1 MYIGKALKRRED
13 YRFLVGRGTFVD
25 DVTMPDMTYAAYVRS
40 PHAHAKI
47 RGFGTDKARAMP
59 GVLAVLT
66 GQYWEDEGR
75 GKGPVVW
82 EITSRDG
89 TPMKE
94 ARRSMLTADKVR
106 YVGEA
111 VAVVVAETLNKALDA
126 AEAVEVDYE
135 PLPAVVDTARA
146 LDPDV
151 PLVHEEFGTNLC
163 FDWEI
168 GDEAAVEAGFAKAYH
183 VTELVLINNRLSAG
197 YIEPRAMMGHYDS
210 VSEHYTLWTTS
221 QGPHLARRWLAENS
235 LLEPEHKIRVIAPD
249 IGGGFGPKIFHYG
262 EDPTILWAAKKVGRP
277 VRWTSTRAESLAVD
291 AHSRDHVTT
300 CRMAFDEAGTIL
312 AIRADAI
319 AAMGGYLSTW
329 GPCIPSIFSYSML
342 PGTYTV
348 PAAYGRVRGV
358 YTHTAPTDAYRGAGR
373 PETLYVVERLLENGA
388 REMGIDVC
396 EVRGRNLIR
405 ADQYPYTTVTGLTYD
420 SGDPPGLLA
429 KVKKLSGYDAL
440 RAEQAKLR
448 EDGVL
453 MGIGLCS
460 FMDIAGSGPSKRI
473 QEIGSRMG
481 FWDMSSIRVHPT
493 GKVTVFCG
501 SQNHGQ
507 AHATTFAQV
516 AADGLGLDIDD
527 IEIVEGDTDK
537 VPFGLGTFGSR
548 SMSVNG
554 AAIAVGAERVI
565 EKGRTLAAH
574 LLECAPGDIDY
585 GEGQFAVTGTD
596 RKLSFAEVANAAYYG
611 ADYPEGFELGLE
623 ETVFYD
629 PPDFNY
635 PSAIHLAVV
644 LVDPATGRVSLR
656 DFSAVDDVGRIV
668 NPMVLE
674 GQIHG
679 GLAQG
684 IGQAL
689 TEHCVYDNQ
698 TGQYLSGTFMD
709 YPIPKAD
716 HLPSFRT
723 DNQVTL
729 APSHPLGI
737 KGAGESG
744 AIGAPAAVANA
755 VVDALWHLGVRNID
769 MPITPTRVIEAIR
782 EAGG

>member
-1 MYIGKALKRRED
+1 
-13 YRFLVGRGTFVD
+13 
-25 DVTMPDMTYAAYVRS
+25 
-40 PHAHAKI
+40 
-47 RGFGTDKARAMP
+47 
-59 GVLAVLT
+59 
-66 GQYWEDEGR
+66 
-75 GKGPVVW
+75 
-82 EITSRDG
+82 
-89 TPMKE
+89 
-94 ARRSMLTADKVR
+94 
-106 YVGEA
+106 
-111 VAVVVAETLNKALDA
+111 
-126 AEAVEVDYE
+126 
-135 PLPAVVDTARA
+135 
-146 LDPDV
+146 
-151 PLVHEEFGTNLC
+151 
-163 FDWEI
+163 
-168 GDEAAVEAGFAKAYH
+168 
-183 VTELVLINNRLSAG
+183 
-197 YIEPRAMMGHYDS
+197 
-210 VSEHYTLWTTS
+210 
-221 QGPHLARRWLAENS
+221 
-235 LLEPEHKIRVIAPD
+235 
-249 IGGGFGPKIFHYG
+249 
-262 EDPTILWAAKKVGRP
+262 
-277 VRWTSTRAESLAVD
+277 
-291 AHSRDHVTT
+291 
-300 CRMAFDEAGTIL
+300 
-312 AIRADAI
+312 
-319 AAMGGYLSTW
+319 
-329 GPCIPSIFSYSML
+329 
-342 PGTYTV
+342 
-348 PAAYGRVRGV
+348 
-358 YTHTAPTDAYRGAGR
+358 
-373 PETLYVVERLLENGA
+373 
-388 REMGIDVC
+388 
-396 EVRGRNLIR
+396 
-405 ADQYPYTTVTGLTYD
+405 
-420 SGDPPGLLA
+420 
-429 KVKKLSGYDAL
+429 
-440 RAEQAKLR
+440 
-448 EDGVL
+448 
-453 MGIGLCS
+453 
-460 FMDIAGSGPSKRI
+460 
-473 QEIGSRMG
+473 
-481 FWDMSSIRVHPT
+481 MSSIRVHPT

-554 AAIAVGAERVI
+554 AAMAVGAERVI

-585 GEGQFAVTGTD
+585 GAGQFAVTGTD

-709 YPIPKAD
+709 YSIPKAD
-716 HLPSFRT
+716 HLPSFKT

-782 EAGG
+782 AADD